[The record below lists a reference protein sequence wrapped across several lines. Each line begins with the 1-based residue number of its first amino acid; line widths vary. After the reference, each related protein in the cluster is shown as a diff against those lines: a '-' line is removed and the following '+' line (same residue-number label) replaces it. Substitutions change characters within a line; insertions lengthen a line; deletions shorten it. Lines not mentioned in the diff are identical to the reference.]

1 MIYLHSVYVSPDPC
15 LGHLLQN
22 AHRVGGGQV
31 SLLEFVSDNPASL
44 SLSLAVK
51 GIVSLWHA
59 EEFLF

>member
-1 MIYLHSVYVSPDPC
+1 MLRRTVRVWWMIYLHSVYVSPDPC

-44 SLSLAVK
+44 SLWL
-51 GIVSLWHA
+51 
-59 EEFLF
+59 